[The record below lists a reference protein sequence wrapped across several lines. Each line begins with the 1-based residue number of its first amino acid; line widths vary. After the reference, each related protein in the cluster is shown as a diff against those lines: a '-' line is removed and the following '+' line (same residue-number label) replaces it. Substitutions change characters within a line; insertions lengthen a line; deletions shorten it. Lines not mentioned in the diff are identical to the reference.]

1 MRASVIANS
10 PHWKY
15 SESQGRRLL
24 SAKAV
29 LSVVYS
35 RGMDIWGKRIREKCG
50 ISIINKRKL
59 KGERLE
65 DSCIGSKS
73 KTHICYF

>member
-35 RGMDIWGKRIREKCG
+35 RGMDVWGKRNRGSERNAG
-50 ISIINKRKL
+50 FPLSIEEN
-59 KGERLE
+59 
-65 DSCIGSKS
+65 
-73 KTHICYF
+73 